1 MRNKILALQVVLCM
15 FASVGLVKAQSQ
27 GADHAVVI
35 VPDSTVEHPQDIGK
49 KMHTNHLILYRPEKG
64 PSGKGSSPAGET
76 PASLA
81 CVYQTWGA
89 TLFSAGCPYSPAS
102 APNPDGGSGIIAIVD
117 AYDYPSA
124 ASDFVTFS
132 KQFGLPYDTKESQNC
147 GGGPCF
153 TKVTPFGTPAANCG
167 WAQEAALDIEWAHAM
182 APYAQIVLVE
192 ALSNRNSDLYNA
204 VEYAAGIVG
213 VEQISMSWGGSE
225 SSGETSTDSTVFG
238 SNDVVYFAASGDTGG
253 KTIYPCT
260 SPHVVCAGG
269 TSVNRNSQ
277 HLFTNET
284 TWSGSGGGPSPYEPI
299 PGYQAVI
306 TAVVGSHRGVP
317 DFSFDANP
325 STGVAVYD
333 STRCQGLSGWMV
345 FGGTSVSSP
354 SLAGIVNWAGSQY
367 TNTDDELSSIYA
379 CYATVGCYPANFRDI
394 TSGSKAGSFSPQVG
408 WDFVTGVGSSL
419 GSVKK

>member
-1 MRNKILALQVVLCM
+1 MRNKTLALLVILCIS
-15 FASVGLVKAQSQ
+15 AGVGRVKAQGQ
-27 GADHAVVI
+27 GPEQASVI
-35 VPDSTVEHPQDIGK
+35 VPDTTVEHPQDIGK

-64 PSGKGSSPAGET
+64 PGAKASGPAGET
-76 PASLA
+76 PVSLA

-89 TLFSAGCPYSPAS
+89 TLLSAGCPYTAS
-102 APNPDGGSGIIAIVD
+102 APKPSGGFGVIAIVD
-117 AYDYPSA
+117 AYDYPTA
-124 ASDFVTFS
+124 AQDFVTFS
-132 KQFGLPYDTKESQNC
+132 KQFNLPSGNSC
-147 GGGPCF
+147 NGPCF
-153 TKVTPFGTPAANCG
+153 TKVTPFGTPKGNCG

-204 VEYAAGIVG
+204 VQYAARIVG
-213 VEQISMSWGGSE
+213 VQQISMSWGGSE

-238 SNDVVYFAASGDTGG
+238 SNNVVYFAASGDTGG

-284 TWSGSGGGPSPYEPI
+284 TWSGSGGGPSSYEPI
-299 PGYQAVI
+299 PAYQLVI
-306 TAVVGSHRGVP
+306 MSIVGSQRGAP
-317 DFSFDANP
+317 DLSFDANP

-354 SLAGIVNWAGSQY
+354 SLAGIVNWAGTQY
-367 TNTDDELSSIYA
+367 TSADTELSTIYA
-379 CYATVGCYPANFRDI
+379 CYNTSGCYPANFRDI
-394 TSGSKAGSFSPQVG
+394 TSGSKAGSFSPQPG
-408 WDFVTGVGSSL
+408 WDFATGVGSSL
-419 GSVKK
+419 GSGGK